1 MAIVIKAGIGGRE
14 TVVGFS
20 VWARRRAII
29 AWRRRPRSHGI
40 FVSHLFASSIVLSIQ
55 RLLEPILSLLM
66 FAVFIGGVE
75 YILLFERGK
84 NLAWIKFFTEKL
96 RNVGRN
102 SRLL

>member
-1 MAIVIKAGIGGRE
+1 
-14 TVVGFS
+14 
-20 VWARRRAII
+20 
-29 AWRRRPRSHGI
+29 
-40 FVSHLFASSIVLSIQ
+40 
-55 RLLEPILSLLM
+55 M